1 MTQNRLTER
10 KFSNDHSYQRHR
22 KSVSSGSLSI
32 EELSEDE
39 VGYDGDIEVIRPD
52 QYEEPES
59 EPGESEAEPI
69 VYHAY
74 NNWQNK
80 LSERMQAL
88 DCNSDTNDSQ
98 DQLDRPPSRKRSSRQ
113 LGLDTN
119 PERPVTSSPAGLEII
134 ELENEAD
141 TSPLRKR
148 IKRRIRRTKT
158 NEKSVNQ
165 AFANRNDI
173 GAGDRSKEK
182 LTSSACSGSSRAG
195 EKRPDVAMAGDEM
208 EVD

>member
-1 MTQNRLTER
+1 MTQNRLPER
-10 KFSNDHSYQRHR
+10 KFSSDHSYQRHT

-59 EPGESEAEPI
+59 EAGESETEPI

-80 LSERMQAL
+80 LSERMRAL
-88 DCNSDTNDSQ
+88 ECNSDTNDSQ
-98 DQLDRPPSRKRSSRQ
+98 DQLDRPPSRKRSSHQ

-119 PERPVTSSPAGLEII
+119 PERPVTSSPAGVEII
-134 ELENEAD
+134 ELENEAN

-148 IKRRIRRTKT
+148 IKRRTRRTKT
-158 NEKSVNQ
+158 DEKSVNQ

-173 GAGDRSKEK
+173 GAGHRSQEK
-182 LTSSACSGSSRAG
+182 RTNGTRSGRTQAG
-195 EKRPDVAMAGDEM
+195 E
-208 EVD
+208 